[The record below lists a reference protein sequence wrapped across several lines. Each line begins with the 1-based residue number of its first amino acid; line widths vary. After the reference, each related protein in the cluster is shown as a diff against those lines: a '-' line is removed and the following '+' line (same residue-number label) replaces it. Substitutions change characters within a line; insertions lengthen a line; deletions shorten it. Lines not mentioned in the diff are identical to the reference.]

1 MTLYR
6 NEIAH
11 NERDEW
17 VSDTHTMHEQDRAKA
32 EQERWHDHTGPD
44 GDDIR

>member
-11 NERDEW
+11 NERDEHR
-17 VSDTHTMHEQDRAKA
+17 TEQTRLTETERALTA
-32 EQERWHDHTGPD
+32 GEREYLTK
-44 GDDIR
+44 DDYL